1 MLVSEFKS
9 MPSNSRLSASPTL
22 FTLALSWPSVEG
34 SFPIPKYLFTNVSQC
49 VVYGPLA
56 YFIITF
62 FFLEGEKEG
71 FNFLNSAFVKYNFHT
86 IKFTSFKCTVQWAL
100 TNVYSCIKSNR
111 TFFVFDKKLVLC
123 IFITCIFV
131 YNLKAY
137 F

>member
-1 MLVSEFKS
+1 MLLSDFKS
-9 MPSNSRLSASPTL
+9 IPSNSRFPASPTL

-34 SFPIPKYLFTNVSQC
+34 SLPIPKYLFTNVSQC

-62 FFLEGEKEG
+62 FFRGG
-71 FNFLNSAFVKYNFHT
+71 FNFSNSAFVKYFHT

-111 TFFVFDKKLVLC
+111 TLFIFDSCLFKKSGYWLPP
-123 IFITCIFV
+123 
-131 YNLKAY
+131 
-137 F
+137 